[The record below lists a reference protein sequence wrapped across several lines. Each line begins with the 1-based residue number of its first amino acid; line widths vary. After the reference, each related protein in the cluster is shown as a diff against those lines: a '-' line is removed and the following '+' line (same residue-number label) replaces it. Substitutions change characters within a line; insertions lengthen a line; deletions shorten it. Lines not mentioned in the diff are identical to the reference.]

1 MGAGRF
7 SAWDKQLNPSVARL
21 WRRTFGGVRTRI
33 LAWYVLLIALCG
45 VTSVLAVR
53 EILFMQLQE
62 RLETSLVREV
72 RLFQLL
78 SAEEPVVQ
86 EQPMRE
92 RAAHIFDRFFYRY
105 VPHDNEFMLAYI
117 DGELYRTMPQKLDGT
132 MRANGKL
139 TSRWSHL
146 RTPERDER
154 IGSSGEKFLYIAEPL
169 RLGGEPRGLL
179 VAAYCVSCE
188 RREVERS
195 VIVVAQVFIG
205 ATLLASLLAWIAA
218 GRVLAPLRLLAETA
232 RSIGESDLTR
242 RIPAGDRG
250 ELGELAATFNQ
261 MLDRL
266 EAAFASQRNFISDAG
281 HELRTPITIVRG
293 HLELLGDD
301 PDERAETMAIV
312 YDELDRMNRFV
323 DDLLLLARAERPD
336 FLFFELF
343 DVGELTD
350 ELYAKAR
357 ALAPREW
364 SIEARGSGRMVAD
377 RQRLTQAVI
386 NLAQNAVQHTGPG
399 DRIAIGSAL
408 RGAWVYLWV
417 SDCGPGIA
425 PEDQRRIFERFER
438 GSHSRYEGSGLG
450 LAIVQA
456 IATTHGGSIQLTST
470 PGAGATFTLVLPLDP
485 PQELQL
491 HNQLTGQSCSTVL
504 SVYSH

>member
-1 MGAGRF
+1 M
-7 SAWDKQLNPSVARL
+7 NPSVARL

-72 RLFQLL
+72 RLFELL

-146 RTPERDER
+146 RAPERDER
-154 IGSSGEKFLYIAEPL
+154 TGSSGEKFLYIAEPL

-195 VIVVAQVFIG
+195 VMVVAQVFIG

-301 PDERAETMAIV
+301 PGERAETMAIV

-386 NLAQNAVQHTGPG
+386 NLAQNAVQHTAPG

-408 RGAWVYLWV
+408 RGVWVYLWV

-456 IATTHGGSIQLTST
+456 IATTHGGSIQLTSV

-491 HNQLTGQSCSTVL
+491 HNQLAGQSCSTVL